1 MNYNLS
7 HTSPKNEISEKI
19 IDLRSDTVTR
29 PSRAM
34 IACMS
39 QAKVGDDVYGD
50 DPSVNELQEKVANLL
65 SKEAGLFVSSGTQSN
80 FCAIL
85 SHCQRGEELLTG
97 ENYHVYC
104 DEAGGAAV
112 LGSVMMDPL
121 KTNADGSIPV
131 QEIKNAKKPDD
142 SHCPITKLLSLEN
155 TVQGKVQN
163 VEQINSCA
171 TMAKKLGLAVH
182 MDGAR
187 LMNASV
193 KLKIPANELVSKMD
207 SVSLCLSKGLGAPVG
222 SVLVGSKE
230 FIKRAHRIRKLAGG
244 GLRQSGVLA
253 SAGLFALENN
263 VERLVVDH
271 KHANYL
277 VERLVEI
284 PELNVNHNEVQTNMV
299 FFTIVNSLLP
309 KLKKY
314 LLGHGI
320 LINADCNPVRLV
332 THLDLD
338 TTKIDNFVR
347 AVQSFFSR

>member
-1 MNYNLS
+1 MNYTPS
-7 HTSPKNEISEKI
+7 HSSPKNELLQEIV
-19 IDLRSDTVTR
+19 DLRSDTVTR

-34 IACMS
+34 LAYMS
-39 QAKVGDDVYGD
+39 KAKVGDDVYGD

-97 ENYHVYC
+97 DSYHVFC
-104 DEAGGAAV
+104 DEAGGASV
-112 LGSVMMDPL
+112 LGSIMMGPL
-121 KTNADGSIPV
+121 KTNSDGSISV
-131 QEIKNAKKPDD
+131 KEIMKAKKPDD

-155 TVQGKVQN
+155 TVQGKVQSL
-163 VEQINSCA
+163 EQINNCA
-171 TMAKKLGLAVH
+171 AVAKRLGLSVH

-193 KLKIPANELVSKMD
+193 KLNIPAKEIVSKVD

-244 GLRQSGVLA
+244 GLRQSGFLA

-263 VERLVVDH
+263 VERLVADH
-271 KHANYL
+271 KNAIYL
-277 VERLVEI
+277 AERLAEI
-284 PELNVNHNEVQTNMV
+284 PQLKVNPLEVQTNMV
-299 FFTIVNSLLP
+299 FFSIANRILP

-314 LLGHGI
+314 LLNHGI
-320 LINADCNPVRLV
+320 FINADFTPVRLV

-338 TTKIDNFVR
+338 TRKIDRFVCTL
-347 AVQSFFSR
+347 QSFFSR

>member
-131 QEIKNAKKPDD
+131 QEIKNAKIPADAIPDLDSGNSICQNACSLVQPSVIATSDIALGICLKKP
-142 SHCPITKLLSLEN
+142 SVNQIVNGIFKATKTNIIPICVSIKPIFEN
-155 TVQGKVQN
+155 IIKIG
-163 VEQINSCA
+163 
-171 TMAKKLGLAVH
+171 
-182 MDGAR
+182 
-187 LMNASV
+187 
-193 KLKIPANELVSKMD
+193 KLKDMPGI
-207 SVSLCLSKGLGAPVG
+207 
-222 SVLVGSKE
+222 VLVN
-230 FIKRAHRIRKLAGG
+230 II
-244 GLRQSGVLA
+244 
-253 SAGLFALENN
+253 N
-263 VERLVVDH
+263 
-271 KHANYL
+271 
-277 VERLVEI
+277 
-284 PELNVNHNEVQTNMV
+284 
-299 FFTIVNSLLP
+299 
-309 KLKKY
+309 KKY
-314 LLGHGI
+314 LFLC
-320 LINADCNPVRLV
+320 LKLCLAKP
-332 THLDLD
+332 
-338 TTKIDNFVR
+338 
-347 AVQSFFSR
+347 